1 MATSTGF
8 VVDSL
13 KHPAEIERLRA
24 VYRPDSFVLGIYAP
38 PAARFRKIMDD
49 AIECGEKP
57 TNDEIER
64 LMRRDEDEQHPHG
77 QRVRKAFEMSDR

>member
-1 MATSTGF
+1 
-8 VVDSL
+8 
-13 KHPAEIERLRA
+13 
-24 VYRPDSFVLGIYAP
+24 
-38 PAARFRKIMDD
+38 MDD